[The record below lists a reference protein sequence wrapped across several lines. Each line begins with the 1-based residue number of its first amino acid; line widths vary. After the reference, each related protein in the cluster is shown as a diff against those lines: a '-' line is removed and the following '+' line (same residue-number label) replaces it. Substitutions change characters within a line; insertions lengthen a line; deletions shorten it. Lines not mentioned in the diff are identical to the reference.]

1 MIQPILINLYPNEYS
16 EKFHFYPFAVKL
28 SLISQI
34 NQVKLHKYVGS
45 WNTLN
50 DLYDKRCV
58 PNEIEDLNL
67 GMFNMDVLWMIQRLP
82 MMKL

>member
-1 MIQPILINLYPNEYS
+1 MIQPILINLYSNEYS
-16 EKFHFYPFAVKL
+16 EKFHYYPFAVKL

-34 NQVKLHKYVGS
+34 NQVKLHKYAGS

-50 DLYDKRCV
+50 DLYDKECV

-67 GMFNMDVLWMIQRLP
+67 GMFNMDIHINNGYIIRM
-82 MMKL
+82 

>member
-1 MIQPILINLYPNEYS
+1 MIQPILINLYSNEYS
-16 EKFHFYPFAVKL
+16 EKFHYYPFAVKL

-50 DLYDKRCV
+50 DLYDKECV

-67 GMFNMDVLWMIQRLP
+67 GMFNMDIHINNGYIIRM
-82 MMKL
+82 